1 MAVRKIMLE
10 SPSLI
15 DIDISENSKLTVCG
29 DTHGKCTWHHATYFP
44 YLTSADTLN
53 DRSTQANTMICS
65 IFLSSTATL
74 LQITH
79 TYLTAT
85 LLIVAASRW
94 KLWWPSLRSNGYIRT
109 ACTLLVVTT
118 RPTTWT
124 KFMASKAKW
133 KPSLAKPC
141 SRSVNQVI

>member
-1 MAVRKIMLE
+1 MLE

-29 DTHGKCTWHHATYFP
+29 DTHGKCTRHHATLLLIFDY
-44 YLTSADTLN
+44 SADTLN

-94 KLWWPSLRSNGYIRT
+94 KL
-109 ACTLLVVTT
+109 C
-118 RPTTWT
+118 
-124 KFMASKAKW
+124 
-133 KPSLAKPC
+133 
-141 SRSVNQVI
+141 